1 MKGLIY
7 FSRSILKE
15 GNLTK
20 FAPSLYS
27 RYYFLGRQSYH
38 VSKYYSKS
46 RQGEA
51 TRKERKVYETGL
63 PENRKNLP
71 TRRFLR
77 PPPDNTNP
85 ASGRK
90 KTLQLSGQQRPCL
103 RSSITVF
110 LTIFNCARFS
120 VRIAYLPLPFYFI
133 ENLRRFP
140 RTTSTSDKFLLFS
153 LSLSLLDTKKKIDR
167 IQYVLIPFYLR
178 ERNQL
183 LRKFVIPLLSIYEK
197 H

>member
-1 MKGLIY
+1 MKLVP
-7 FSRSILKE
+7 LK
-15 GNLTK
+15 T
-20 FAPSLYS
+20 
-27 RYYFLGRQSYH
+27 GRTCQPVDSFVH
-38 VSKYYSKS
+38 H
-46 RQGEA
+46 RI
-51 TRKERKVYETGL
+51 TRIPLPGERKLYNYSVNNYH
-63 PENRKNLP
+63 
-71 TRRFLR
+71 
-77 PPPDNTNP
+77 D
-85 ASGRK
+85 
-90 KTLQLSGQQRPCL
+90 CVCDH
-103 RSSITVF
+103 RSPVS

-183 LRKFVIPLLSIYEK
+183 LRKFVIPLLSI
-197 H
+197 

>member
-51 TRKERKVYETGL
+51 TRKERKVYETGPLKTGRTCQPVDSFVHHRITRIPL
-63 PENRKNLP
+63 PGERKLYNYP
-71 TRRFLR
+71 VNNYHDRVC
-77 PPPDNTNP
+77 DH
-85 ASGRK
+85 
-90 KTLQLSGQQRPCL
+90 
-103 RSSITVF
+103 RSPVS

-153 LSLSLLDTKKKIDR
+153 LSL
-167 IQYVLIPFYLR
+167 
-178 ERNQL
+178 
-183 LRKFVIPLLSIYEK
+183 LSIRRRKSIESNTS
-197 H
+197 

>member
-1 MKGLIY
+1 MKLVP
-7 FSRSILKE
+7 LK
-15 GNLTK
+15 T
-20 FAPSLYS
+20 
-27 RYYFLGRQSYH
+27 GRTCQPIDSFVH
-38 VSKYYSKS
+38 H
-46 RQGEA
+46 RI
-51 TRKERKVYETGL
+51 TRIPLPGERKLYNYPVNNYHD
-63 PENRKNLP
+63 RVC
-71 TRRFLR
+71 
-77 PPPDNTNP
+77 DH
-85 ASGRK
+85 
-90 KTLQLSGQQRPCL
+90 
-103 RSSITVF
+103 RSPVS

>member
-20 FAPSLYS
+20 FAPSLYP

-51 TRKERKVYETGL
+51 TRKERKVYETGP

-183 LRKFVIPLLSIYEK
+183 LRKFVIPLLSI
-197 H
+197 

>member
-1 MKGLIY
+1 MKLVP
-7 FSRSILKE
+7 LK
-15 GNLTK
+15 T
-20 FAPSLYS
+20 
-27 RYYFLGRQSYH
+27 GRTCQPVDSFVH
-38 VSKYYSKS
+38 H
-46 RQGEA
+46 RI
-51 TRKERKVYETGL
+51 TRIPLPGERKLYNYPVNNYH
-63 PENRKNLP
+63 
-71 TRRFLR
+71 
-77 PPPDNTNP
+77 D
-85 ASGRK
+85 
-90 KTLQLSGQQRPCL
+90 CVCDH
-103 RSSITVF
+103 RSPVS

>member
-1 MKGLIY
+1 MKLVP
-7 FSRSILKE
+7 LK
-15 GNLTK
+15 T
-20 FAPSLYS
+20 
-27 RYYFLGRQSYH
+27 GRTCQPVDSFVH
-38 VSKYYSKS
+38 H
-46 RQGEA
+46 RI
-51 TRKERKVYETGL
+51 TRIPLPGERKLYNYPVNNYHD
-63 PENRKNLP
+63 RVC
-71 TRRFLR
+71 
-77 PPPDNTNP
+77 DH
-85 ASGRK
+85 
-90 KTLQLSGQQRPCL
+90 
-103 RSSITVF
+103 RSPVS

-183 LRKFVIPLLSIYEK
+183 LRKFVIPLLSI
-197 H
+197 

>member
-1 MKGLIY
+1 MKLVP
-7 FSRSILKE
+7 LK
-15 GNLTK
+15 T
-20 FAPSLYS
+20 
-27 RYYFLGRQSYH
+27 GRTCQPVDSFVH
-38 VSKYYSKS
+38 H
-46 RQGEA
+46 RI
-51 TRKERKVYETGL
+51 TRIPLPGERKLYNYPVNNYHD
-63 PENRKNLP
+63 RVC
-71 TRRFLR
+71 
-77 PPPDNTNP
+77 DH
-85 ASGRK
+85 
-90 KTLQLSGQQRPCL
+90 
-103 RSSITVF
+103 RSSVS

-183 LRKFVIPLLSIYEK
+183 LRKFVIPLLSI
-197 H
+197 